1 MKQIDSSN
9 HGLKKRSQKEAQL
22 HLQNFNSS
30 NETRQLK
37 LLRFIPAL
45 VWMGVIFY
53 LSSKTGDELDSV
65 LPFIQRYFPFIAD
78 FNWGHYVS
86 YFVLAMT
93 FDFAFAE
100 RSNRWSYK
108 GMIVLLCTLYGVT
121 DELHQYFV
129 DGRMM
134 DIMDIRN
141 DLIGA
146 AIWTLVIKIP
156 IFYSVWKKLYRII

>member
-1 MKQIDSSN
+1 MKQINSSN
-9 HGLKKRSQKEAQL
+9 HGSKKGKKTEIKQ
-22 HLQNFNSS
+22 HLQQFNST
-30 NETRQLK
+30 NEMRPLK

-100 RSNRWSYK
+100 R
-108 GMIVLLCTLYGVT
+108 
-121 DELHQYFV
+121 
-129 DGRMM
+129 
-134 DIMDIRN
+134 
-141 DLIGA
+141 
-146 AIWTLVIKIP
+146 
-156 IFYSVWKKLYRII
+156 